1 MLIPC
6 PHCGPRDSGEFT
18 YGGDATKV
26 RPTDDAP
33 RAEWCSYLYERR
45 NPMGLHR
52 EYWQHTGGCR
62 AVLIAVRDVR
72 THEVHGSELCGPHG
86 TAQPGPLP
94 SEASDETVREP
105 APATAGVA
113 DADMLEPTE

>member
-18 YGGDATKV
+18 YGGDATVV
-26 RPTDDAP
+26 RPGDEAT
-33 RAEWCSYLYERR
+33 RAEWCAYLYERG

-72 THEVHGSELCGPHG
+72 THEVHGTELCGPHG
-86 TAQPGPLP
+86 TARPGPLP
-94 SEASDETVREP
+94 ADASRETPPEP
-105 APATAGVA
+105 APATAGV
-113 DADMLEPTE
+113 LEPAE